1 MTTTSE
7 ILERIRGFA
16 QQELVGQQEYLDSF
30 DTAPL
35 PLYKTFHEQGLSNW
49 WISPQ
54 HGGLGVSL
62 EDSVDIVSEL
72 AYGDAGAAF
81 TLFISILGTNM
92 VQLYGSEELRA
103 RYLSPMVSSGGF
115 CATLGS
121 EQAAG
126 SELAKITTTIARR
139 GGELV
144 INGDKYFSTN
154 TGFADF
160 LIVVGRSADNPSD
173 FIAALVPADTPGI
186 QITKRWEM
194 IGLRSSGTY
203 EVSLRD
209 CRVPAGNTLQGPGLR
224 LLEIGLNASRILIA
238 TTAIGVARRIRDI
251 SMDYAEDK
259 PLQDGFLI
267 DHPVFMTS
275 LGKMET
281 QIDVMKNQ
289 CRAAARELDTL
300 MARPDAGE
308 VLIRQ
313 GTLRSALAAKMYC
326 GQAGWEIASAGS
338 EMFGGLGF
346 TTDHVI
352 GKLLRDVRY
361 VSIVEGGDPVL
372 QELMF
377 NRYVLPEPKRG

>member
-1 MTTTSE
+1 MTTDF
-7 ILERIRGFA
+7 LERVRAFA
-16 QQELVGQQEYLDSF
+16 RQELVDAQEYLDSF
-30 DTAPL
+30 DAAPL

-49 WISPQ
+49 WIAPRY
-54 HGGLGVSL
+54 GGLGLCL

-81 TLFISILGTNM
+81 TLFISILGTSM
-92 VQLYGSEELRA
+92 VQLYGSEDLRA
-103 RYLSPMVSSGGF
+103 RHLAPMVRSGGF

-121 EQAAG
+121 EREAG
-126 SELAKITTTIARR
+126 SELANITTTIVRR
-139 GGELV
+139 GGELI

-160 LIVVGRSADNPSD
+160 LIVVGRSGDDPSD
-173 FIAALVPADTPGI
+173 FTAVLVPAETPGI
-186 QITKRWEM
+186 RVTKRWEM

-203 EVSLRD
+203 EVSLED
-209 CRVPAGNTLQGPGLR
+209 VRVPAENALQGPGLR
-224 LLEIGLNASRILIA
+224 LLEIGLNTSRILIA

-251 SMDYAEDK
+251 SMEYAEAK
-259 PLQDGFLI
+259 PLHEGFLI
-267 DHPVFMTS
+267 DNPVFMTR

-281 QIDVMKNQ
+281 QIEVMKSQ
-289 CRAAARELDTL
+289 CRAAAREFDALV
-300 MARPDAGE
+300 ARPDAAE
-308 VLIRQ
+308 NLIRQ

-377 NRYVLPEPKRG
+377 NRYVLPEPRRG